1 MMENEDKAREVTQE
15 SLAKRTVV
23 EVLKAEETAA
33 EGLRTS
39 AIVTAKLEAYKS
51 VYANFETF
59 IKDAAEKL
67 GLGKLSGN
75 TFKEMSVARLVANWL
90 IQTEEFINEN
100 EALIH
105 GLSAEVRRG
114 FIAESFS
121 EYPDDIRDALLK
133 KLLEKKHEVLDWFAK
148 EVEKA
153 NAQVKKRE
161 KTDG

>member
-1 MMENEDKAREVTQE
+1 MENKDTAREIADE
-15 SLAKRTVV
+15 SLTKRTVV
-23 EVLKAEETAA
+23 AVLKAEETAT

-39 AIVTAKLEAYKS
+39 AIVTAKLEAYKV

-67 GLGKLSGN
+67 GANKLSGN

-100 EALIH
+100 EPLLSS
-105 GLSAEVRRG
+105 LSAEVRRG
-114 FIAESFS
+114 FVAESFA
-121 EYPDDIRDALLK
+121 EYPDDIRDALLS

-148 EVEKA
+148 EIEKA
-153 NAQVKKRE
+153 NAQWRQRQNK
-161 KTDG
+161 